1 VQLAHADHEQKIHS
15 AKIFLDFR
23 DGFSINVRSG
33 GTQMNAPM
41 NRRQFFK
48 VCSAGAAT
56 SSAVG
61 LGFAPGAAF
70 AEVRPYKLART
81 TETRGTCPYCS
92 VSCGVVMYSKEEQ
105 GKRKVIHIEGDP
117 DNPVNKGTL
126 CPKGAGL
133 LDMVHSP
140 NRLLHPEVREPGS
153 NEWKKISWDEALD
166 RVARLMKKDRDA
178 NFIEQNK
185 DGVTVNRWV
194 STAMFMSSAASN
206 ESGYLSI
213 KMARGL
219 GMVSLDTQA
228 RI

>member
-1 VQLAHADHEQKIHS
+1 
-15 AKIFLDFR
+15 
-23 DGFSINVRSG
+23 
-33 GTQMNAPM
+33 MNAPLS
-41 NRRQFFK
+41 RRQFFR
-48 VCSAGAAT
+48 VCSAGVMA

-61 LGFAPGAAF
+61 LGLAPGLAV

-92 VSCGVVMYSKEEQ
+92 VSCGVVMYSREEQ
-105 GKRKVIHIEGDP
+105 GKRKIIHIEGDP

-140 NRLLHPEVREPGS
+140 NRLLQPEIREAGS
-153 NEWKKISWDEALD
+153 SEWKTISWDDALSK
-166 RVARLMKKDRDA
+166 VARLMKKDRDA
-178 NFIEQNK
+178 NFIEKNAE
-185 DGVTVNRWV
+185 GVTVNRWN
-194 STAMFMSSAASN
+194 STAFIVSSAVSN
-206 ESGYLSI
+206 EAGYLGV

-219 GMVSLDTQA
+219 GMVALDTQA